1 MSFGSRRW
9 FPYTSDDGTVYG
21 KLADES
27 NVEMIVPATGSQA
40 VPAGAEA
47 LPPSIKPRMT
57 FWKASNMSTK
67 SIPIMTKATFDLLTE
82 GNVYNAP
89 AVGEENPSGTVFT
102 LVRKVPE
109 RGFRKPVTIDTGKND
124 GDQP

>member
-1 MSFGSRRW
+1 MSFGSKRW
-9 FPYTSDDGTVYG
+9 FPYTTDKGIVYG

-27 NVEMIVPATGSQA
+27 NIEMIVPAAGGQV
-40 VPAGAEA
+40 VPAGTEA

-57 FWKASNMSTK
+57 HWKAGNGSTK
-67 SIPIMTKATFDLLTE
+67 SIPIMLKAVYDLLTE

-89 AVGEENPSGTVFT
+89 AIGEENPDATPFT
-102 LVRKVPE
+102 LVRKTPE
-109 RGFRKPVTIDTGKND
+109 KGIRKPVTIDTGKLD